1 MGTDRT
7 PAWST
12 HVHEIADVPGSRVLV
27 AVTDGREGA
36 DDRTF
41 LVVQGFQSWVEA
53 FEMQR
58 FQLLAGVL
66 HARLIVVEVPGFG
79 VAGSQLLPRERRV
92 LRAGDFGPLAERM
105 LDAGQAVLG
114 GAESGGEMSL
124 LGYSMGA
131 SVATAMAKA
140 VADRDLTVDQLVLV
154 EPVAL
159 HRWKIWELLARTRR
173 EDRWIADYV
182 ATNVA
187 VDGAVAPWDQRPG
200 VRPPTRRYAD
210 LLTLGAALRH
220 GGLGRDL
227 NDGVRPRG
235 VIVVRGDRSALSE
248 AAYQPTLEALRRR
261 GITATELVVPGHHAF
276 WHSLVAVDAM
286 AHRLRSVLD
295 ARR

>member
-1 MGTDRT
+1 M

-12 HVHEIADVPGSRVLV
+12 HVHETAGVPGSRVLV
-27 AVTDGREGA
+27 AVTDGRERPDG
-36 DDRTF
+36 RTF

-58 FQLLAGVL
+58 FELIAGVL
-66 HARLIVVEVPGFG
+66 NARLVVVEVPGFG
-79 VAGSQLLPRERRV
+79 VAGSRLLPRERRA
-92 LRAGDFGPLAERM
+92 LRAGDFGQLAERM
-105 LDAGQAVLG
+105 FDAARAVLG
-114 GAESGGEMSL
+114 ETAPEQELSL

-131 SVATAMAKA
+131 SVATAITKA
-140 VADRDLTVDQLVLV
+140 AAAEGFTVDQLVLV

-159 HRWKIWELLARTRR
+159 RRWRITELVARTRR

-182 ATNVA
+182 ATNTAVA
-187 VDGAVAPWDQRPG
+187 GAVAPWDQRPG

-220 GGLGRDL
+220 GRLGRDL
-227 NDGVRPRG
+227 RHGVRPRG

-248 AAYQPTLEALRRR
+248 AAYQPMLEALRRR
-261 GITATELVVPGHHAF
+261 GVAATELIVPGHHAF

-286 AHRLRSVLD
+286 AHQLRSALD
-295 ARR
+295 TPR